1 MKVRTS
7 SPRRTK
13 WVAIAVVIALAGAFP
28 AAMGGCI
35 LAEPSADLPET
46 PSLPP
51 RILHGSVVPSTS
63 SVLGVFPDKLIVP
76 VELSDPTQSFQW
88 AVFMD
93 YNAVTGTRVVV
104 PPRTSPFEPG
114 TTEGRVRDVQIAL
127 TPPPDVD
134 QCHVLQVVV
143 ALRLT
148 SSLEPR
154 SAHTPQEPGG
164 DIATWFYSPGGDFR
178 GCPPLDAG
186 IDASIL
192 PPDAEAGAP

>member
-1 MKVRTS
+1 MTART

-13 WVAIAVVIALAGAFP
+13 TWAATAVVGAAAGVCSTVIA
-28 AAMGGCI
+28 GCI
-35 LAEPSADLPET
+35 LAEPSADLPT
-46 PSLPP
+46 VPALRPT
-51 RILHGSVVPSTS
+51 ILHGSVVPSTS

-93 YNAVTGTRVVV
+93 YNPVTGTRIVV
-104 PPRTSPFEPG
+104 PPRTSSFEPG
-114 TTEGRVRDVQIAL
+114 TTDGRVRVVEIAL

-134 QCHVLQVVV
+134 QCHVLEVVV

-148 SSLEPR
+148 SIVEPR